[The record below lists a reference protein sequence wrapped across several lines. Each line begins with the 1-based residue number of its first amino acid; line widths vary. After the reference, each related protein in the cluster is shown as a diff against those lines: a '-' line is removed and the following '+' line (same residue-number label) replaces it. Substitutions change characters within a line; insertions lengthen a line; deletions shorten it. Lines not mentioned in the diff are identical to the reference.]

1 MIARIQE
8 TADRLTVAA
17 AMLGTGAV
25 LAISLRSLGIW
36 P

>member
-1 MIARIQE
+1 MIARLQE

-17 AMLGTGAV
+17 AMLGTGFV
-25 LAISLRSLGIW
+25 LAIVLRSAGIW